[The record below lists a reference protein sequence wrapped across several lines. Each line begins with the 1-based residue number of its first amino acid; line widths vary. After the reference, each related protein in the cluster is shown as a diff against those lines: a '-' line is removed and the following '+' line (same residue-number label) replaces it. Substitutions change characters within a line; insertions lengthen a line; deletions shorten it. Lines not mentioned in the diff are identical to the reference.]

1 MSALSVPFSH
11 SVSAQTRSQPVDRN
25 TDDQAKFSKKMFDT
39 VYTSVAPL
47 VEQDYKHKLRIVFR
61 PIIQPWHPS
70 STLVHEAAVAVLQT
84 SPDKF
89 WVRGTQIQR
98 LKLVRSE
105 S

>member
-1 MSALSVPFSH
+1 MN
-11 SVSAQTRSQPVDRN
+11 RN
-25 TDDQAKFSKKMFDT
+25 TDTQAKFSKKMFDT

-89 WVRGTQIQR
+89 WVCWTLIQR
-98 LKLVRSE
+98 IKLVQME